1 MDTLAPA
8 LAVEVSRTAERPRV
22 ARLCAHCSLPVTGG
36 SDAAPDVE
44 LYCCG
49 GCALARRI
57 TGGLA
62 GDSAAAGMLM
72 AVGLGAFFS
81 MNVMMLSFVLYTGGH
96 EADRLAGEA
105 WVRWALLGL
114 ATPSVIL
121 LGAPFVSRGLR
132 GGRRLLLDTDVLIVL
147 GVGAAYL
154 ISAWSVFAGR
164 GPLYLDTACGI
175 LLFMTIGRYLEAA
188 TRARTTDALGRLAR
202 SMPTEAWR
210 IASFGEERVTIDR
223 LEASD
228 LVRVRPGERLP
239 VDGVIREGE
248 ASVSEAE
255 ITGEST
261 PVHRRPGDTV
271 SAGTLNLDGALVVEV
286 LRRGADTT
294 LARIVRIVEEAR
306 LGRYPLA
313 ALVDRVSAKF
323 VPMILLVAAATLAYW
338 TLTLSP
344 GAGVLNALCVLLI
357 ACPCAIGIA
366 TPLAAVAAS
375 GRAASSGI
383 LVRAGETF
391 ERLAKAER
399 VCFDK
404 TGTLTN
410 GEPRVT
416 AFILAAADDEDARV
430 LSLAAALER
439 SSEHPVARAIVRYAA
454 NRGVMPA
461 DVTGFRA
468 VPGRGAS
475 AFAHGLEL
483 RLGTAAFAGVPPAAE
498 TPGATSVYVSL
509 DGRLLGRFELQDTP
523 RLSAAPAVRE
533 LGALGLP
540 SEILSGDNPAA
551 VSTVAAGLGGI
562 RGSGGLTPEE
572 KVARLAA
579 GADRGDAVI
588 MVGDGIND
596 APALSRAAVGVTLE
610 GGTDLARELAD
621 VTILGGDLTRLP
633 WLIRLSRATLR
644 VARWNLFWAFF
655 YNLAGVSLAVSG
667 RLHPLFGALAMIV
680 SSLVVVLNSQRL
692 SRLPLAG
699 NEARHD

>member
-1 MDTLAPA
+1 MNTLASALPA
-8 LAVEVSRTAERPRV
+8 QAARSAERPR
-22 ARLCAHCSLPVTGG
+22 ATRLCAHCSLPVSG
-36 SDAAPDVE
+36 SSSASEDEV

-49 GCALARRI
+49 GCALAHRI

-121 LGAPFVSRGLR
+121 LGAPFVSRGLSR
-132 GGRRLLLDTDVLIVL
+132 GRRMFLDTDVLIVL

-154 ISAWSVFAGR
+154 LSAWSVFVGR

-175 LLFMTIGRYLEAA
+175 LLFMTVGRYLEAA
-188 TRARTTDALGRLAR
+188 TRARTTDALSRLVGR
-202 SMPTEAWR
+202 MPTEAWR
-210 IASFGEERVTIDR
+210 ITSAGEERVAVDR
-223 LEASD
+223 LEALD
-228 LVRVRPGERLP
+228 RVRVRPGERIP

-248 ASVSEAE
+248 AGVSEAE
-255 ITGEST
+255 ITGESM
-261 PVHRRPGDTV
+261 PVHRLPGDPV

-313 ALVDRVSAKF
+313 ALVDRVSARF
-323 VPMILLVAAATLAYW
+323 VPVILLIAAATFAYW
-338 TLTLSP
+338 TLAAGL

-399 VCFDK
+399 VFFDK
-404 TGTLTN
+404 TGTLTT

-416 AFILAAADDEDARV
+416 GFLLMTAADEDARV
-430 LSLAAALER
+430 LSLAAGIER
-439 SSEHPVARAIVRYAA
+439 HSEHPVARAIVRFASE
-454 NRGVMPA
+454 RGVVPA
-461 DVTGFRA
+461 EVTGFRA
-468 VPGRGAS
+468 APGRGAF
-475 AFAHGLEL
+475 AFAHGGEL
-483 RLGTAAFAGVPPAAE
+483 RVGTASFAGVTRSRRRRAPPRSMSRSTGEGWRA
-498 TPGATSVYVSL
+498 SSF
-509 DGRLLGRFELQDTP
+509 RTP
-523 RLSAAPAVRE
+523 RAPRP
-533 LGALGLP
+533 LP
-540 SEILSGDNPAA
+540 PCAN
-551 VSTVAAGLGGI
+551 
-562 RGSGGLTPEE
+562 
-572 KVARLAA
+572 
-579 GADRGDAVI
+579 
-588 MVGDGIND
+588 
-596 APALSRAAVGVTLE
+596 
-610 GGTDLARELAD
+610 
-621 VTILGGDLTRLP
+621 
-633 WLIRLSRATLR
+633 
-644 VARWNLFWAFF
+644 
-655 YNLAGVSLAVSG
+655 
-667 RLHPLFGALAMIV
+667 
-680 SSLVVVLNSQRL
+680 
-692 SRLPLAG
+692 
-699 NEARHD
+699 

>member
-1 MDTLAPA
+1 LNTLAPA
-8 LAVEVSRTAERPRV
+8 LPVQAARTAERPR
-22 ARLCAHCSLPVTGG
+22 ATRLCAHCSLPVAPG
-36 SDAAPDVE
+36 STAPEDEV

-49 GCALARRI
+49 GCALAHRI

-81 MNVMMLSFVLYTGGH
+81 MNVMMLSFVLYTGGR

-114 ATPSVIL
+114 ATPSVFL

-132 GGRRLLLDTDVLIVL
+132 RGRRMFLDTDVLIVL

-154 ISAWSVFAGR
+154 ISAWSVLVGS

-188 TRARTTDALGRLAR
+188 TRARTTDALSRLAR

-210 IASFGEERVTIDR
+210 VTARGEERVSITE
-223 LEASD
+223 LNASER
-228 LVRVRPGERLP
+228 VRVRPGERIP
-239 VDGVIREGE
+239 VDGIVREGE
-248 ASVSEAE
+248 AGVSEAE
-255 ITGEST
+255 ITGESM
-261 PVHRRPGDTV
+261 PVLRRAGDAV
-271 SAGTLNLDGALVVEV
+271 SAGTLSLDGALVIEV
-286 LRRGADTT
+286 LRRGEDTT

-313 ALVDRVSAKF
+313 VLVDRVSARF
-323 VPMILLVAAATLAYW
+323 VPVILAVAFVTFAWWSLAAGL
-338 TLTLSP
+338 

-375 GRAASSGI
+375 GRAAASGI

-399 VCFDK
+399 VFFDK
-404 TGTLTN
+404 TGTLTT
-410 GEPRVT
+410 GEPRVA
-416 AFILAAADDEDARV
+416 AFFLATPADEDARV
-430 LSLAAALER
+430 LSLAAGIER
-439 SSEHPVARAIVRYAA
+439 HSEHPVARAIVRFAA
-454 NRGVMPA
+454 EKGVLPA

-468 VPGRGAS
+468 APGYG
-475 AFAHGLEL
+475 AFAVAHGGEL
-483 RLGTAAFAGVPPAAE
+483 RVGTAAFAGVAPIEE
-498 TPGATSVYVSL
+498 TPGTTVVYVSL
-509 DGRLLGRFELQDTP
+509 GRRLLGRFELRDTARP
-523 RLSAAPAVRE
+523 SAAPALRE
-533 LGALGLP
+533 LSSLGLP
-540 SEILSGDNPAA
+540 SEILSGDNAGA
-551 VSTVAAGLGGI
+551 VDAIARSLGGI
-562 RGSGGLTPEE
+562 RASGGLTPEQ
-572 KVARLAA
+572 KVARLGA
-579 GADRGDAVI
+579 GADRGETMI

-633 WLIRLSRATLR
+633 WLIRLSRTTLR

-655 YNLAGVSLAVSG
+655 YNLAGIALAVSG
-667 RLHPLFGALAMIV
+667 RLHPLFGAFAMIV

-692 SRLPLAG
+692 NRVPLPESEPSA
-699 NEARHD
+699 

>member
-1 MDTLAPA
+1 
-8 LAVEVSRTAERPRV
+8 
-22 ARLCAHCSLPVTGG
+22 
-36 SDAAPDVE
+36 
-44 LYCCG
+44 
-49 GCALARRI
+49 
-57 TGGLA
+57 
-62 GDSAAAGMLM
+62 MLM

-96 EADRLAGEA
+96 ETDRLAGEA

-114 ATPSVIL
+114 ATPSVLL
-121 LGAPFVSRGLR
+121 LGAPFVSRGLSR
-132 GGRRLLLDTDVLIVL
+132 GRRIFLDTDVLIVL

-154 ISAWSVFAGR
+154 ISAWSVLLGK

-188 TRARTTDALGRLAR
+188 TRARTTDALSRLAR

-210 IASFGEERVTIDR
+210 ITSFGEEKVPVTGLDTGER
-223 LEASD
+223 
-228 LVRVRPGERLP
+228 VRVRPGERIP

-248 ASVSEAE
+248 AGVSEAE
-255 ITGEST
+255 ITGESM
-261 PVHRRPGDTV
+261 PVLRRAGDPV

-313 ALVDRVSAKF
+313 ALVDRVSARF
-323 VPMILLVAAATLAYW
+323 VPVILVIALGTFAW
-338 TLTLSP
+338 WSLTAGL

-375 GRAASSGI
+375 GRAASAGI

-399 VCFDK
+399 VFFDK
-404 TGTLTN
+404 TGTLTT
-410 GEPRVT
+410 GEPRVAGFFLMT
-416 AFILAAADDEDARV
+416 AADEDARV
-430 LSLAAALER
+430 LALAAGIER
-439 SSEHPVARAIVRYAA
+439 HSEHPVARAIVRFASE
-454 NRGVMPA
+454 RGVFPA
-461 DVTGFRA
+461 DVTGFQA
-468 VPGRGAS
+468 APGRGAKG
-475 AFAHGLEL
+475 FTHGGEL
-483 RLGTAAFAGVPPAAE
+483 RVGTAAFAGVNPIAE
-498 TPGATSVYVSL
+498 TPGATEVYVSL
-509 DGRLLGRFELQDTP
+509 DGRGLARFELQDTA
-523 RLSAAPAVRE
+523 RASAASALRE
-533 LGALGLP
+533 LSTLGLP

-551 VSTVAAGLGGI
+551 VGAVARSLGGI
-562 RGSGGLTPEE
+562 RASGGLSPEQ
-572 KVARLAA
+572 KVALLSA
-579 GADRGDAVI
+579 GAGRGDTVI

-633 WLIRLSRATLR
+633 WLIRLARATLR
-644 VARWNLFWAFF
+644 IARWNLFWAFF
-655 YNLAGVSLAVSG
+655 YNLAGLGLAVSG

-680 SSLVVVLNSQRL
+680 SSLIVVLNSQRL
-692 SRLPLAG
+692 SRIPLSAG
-699 NEARHD
+699 EPSA

>member
-1 MDTLAPA
+1 MASA
-8 LAVEVSRTAERPRV
+8 SGTAE
-22 ARLCAHCSLPVTGG
+22 
-36 SDAAPDVE
+36 DAV

-49 GCALARRI
+49 GCALAHRI

-81 MNVMMLSFVLYTGGH
+81 MNVMMLSFVLYTGGQ
-96 EADRLAGEA
+96 EADRRAGEA

-121 LGAPFVSRGLR
+121 LGAPFVSRGLAR
-132 GGRRLLLDTDVLIVL
+132 GRRLFLDTDVLIVL

-154 ISAWSVFAGR
+154 LSAWSVITGS

-188 TRARTTDALGRLAR
+188 TRARTTDALSRLAR

-210 IASFGEERVTIDR
+210 VTSAGEEKVSVDR
-223 LEASD
+223 LEALD
-228 LVRVRPGERLP
+228 LVRVRPGERIP
-239 VDGVIREGE
+239 VDGLIREGE

-255 ITGEST
+255 ITGESM
-261 PVHRRPGDTV
+261 PAYRRAGDAV
-271 SAGTLNLDGALVVEV
+271 SAGTLNLDGGLVIEV
-286 LRRGADTT
+286 LRRGANTT
-294 LARIVRIVEEAR
+294 LARIVRILEEAR

-313 ALVDRVSAKF
+313 ALVDRVSARF
-323 VPMILLVAAATLAYW
+323 VPVVLLIAASTFVYW
-338 TLTLSP
+338 TLTLGL

-391 ERLAKAER
+391 ERLAKANR
-399 VCFDK
+399 VFFDK

-410 GEPRVT
+410 GQPRVV
-416 AFILAAADDEDARV
+416 AFFPMSGASEDAKV
-430 LSLAAALER
+430 LSLAAGIEQH
-439 SSEHPVARAIVRYAA
+439 SEHPVARAIVDFAGE
-454 NRGVMPA
+454 RGVTPA
-461 DVTGFRA
+461 DVTGFLA
-468 VPGRGAS
+468 SPGRGAS
-475 AFAHGLEL
+475 GLAQGEEL
-483 RLGTAAFAGVPPAAE
+483 RVGTAAFAGVDSVSE
-498 TPGATSVYVSL
+498 TPGTTAVYVSL
-509 DGRLLGRFELQDTP
+509 NGRALARFELQDTARP
-523 RLSAAPAVRE
+523 SAALAVRE
-533 LGALGLP
+533 LSSLGLP

-551 VSTVAAGLGGI
+551 VSAIARTLGGI
-562 RGSGGLTPEE
+562 GGAGGLTPEQ
-572 KVARLAA
+572 KVARLDASDSS
-579 GADRGDAVI
+579 GEAVI

-655 YNLAGVSLAVSG
+655 YNLAGVALAVSG

-692 SRLPLAG
+692 NRIPLAAG
-699 NEARHD
+699 ESSA

>member
-1 MDTLAPA
+1 MNTLASA
-8 LAVEVSRTAERPRV
+8 LPVQTARSAERPR
-22 ARLCAHCSLPVTGG
+22 ATRLCAHCSLPVAGASSTGE
-36 SDAAPDVE
+36 DEV

-49 GCALARRI
+49 GCALAHRI

-96 EADRLAGEA
+96 EADRRAGEA

-121 LGAPFVSRGLR
+121 LGAPFVSRGLDR
-132 GGRRLLLDTDVLIVL
+132 GRRMFLDTDVLIVL

-154 ISAWSVFAGR
+154 LSAWSVITGS

-188 TRARTTDALGRLAR
+188 TRARTTDALSRLAR

-210 IASFGEERVTIDR
+210 VTSTGEEKVSVDR
-223 LEASD
+223 LEALD
-228 LVRVRPGERLP
+228 LVRVRPGERIP

-255 ITGEST
+255 ITGESM
-261 PVHRRPGDTV
+261 PAHRRAGDAV
-271 SAGTLNLDGALVVEV
+271 SAGTLNLDGGLVIEV

-313 ALVDRVSAKF
+313 ALVDRVSARF
-323 VPMILLVAAATLAYW
+323 VPVVLLIAASTFVYW
-338 TLTLSP
+338 TLTLGL

-391 ERLAKAER
+391 ERLAKANR
-399 VCFDK
+399 VFFDK

-410 GEPRVT
+410 GQPRVV
-416 AFILAAADDEDARV
+416 AFFPMSGAYEDAKV
-430 LSLAAALER
+430 LSLAAGIER
-439 SSEHPVARAIVRYAA
+439 HSEHPVARAIVLFAGE
-454 NRGVMPA
+454 RGVVPA
-461 DVTGFRA
+461 DVTGFLA
-468 VPGRGAS
+468 SPGRGAS
-475 AFAHGLEL
+475 ALAHGEEL
-483 RLGTAAFAGVPPAAE
+483 RVGTAAFAGVDSVLE
-498 TPGATSVYVSL
+498 TPGTTAVYVSL
-509 DGRLLGRFELQDTP
+509 DGQALARFELQDTARP
-523 RLSAAPAVRE
+523 SAALAVRE
-533 LGALGLP
+533 LGSLGLP

-551 VSTVAAGLGGI
+551 VSAMARTLGGI
-562 RGSGGLTPEE
+562 GGAGGLTPEQ
-572 KVARLAA
+572 KVARLDASDNS
-579 GADRGDAVI
+579 GEAVI

-633 WLIRLSRATLR
+633 WLIRLSRATLK

-655 YNLAGVSLAVSG
+655 YNLAGVALAVSG

-692 SRLPLAG
+692 SRVPLTA
-699 NEARHD
+699 EESSA

>member
-1 MDTLAPA
+1 MNTLASA
-8 LAVEVSRTAERPRV
+8 LPVPTARSVERPR
-22 ARLCAHCSLPVTGG
+22 ATRLCAHCSLPVGGG
-36 SDAAPDVE
+36 SDPAEDAV
-44 LYCCG
+44 LFCCG
-49 GCALARRI
+49 GCALAHRI

-62 GDSAAAGMLM
+62 GDGAAAGMLM
-72 AVGLGAFFS
+72 ALGLGAFFS
-81 MNVMMLSFVLYTGGH
+81 MNVMMLSFVLYTGGQ

-114 ATPSVIL
+114 ATPSVLL

-132 GGRRLLLDTDVLIVL
+132 RGRRMFLDTDVLIVL

-154 ISAWSVFAGR
+154 ISAWSVLVGR

-188 TRARTTDALGRLAR
+188 TRARTHDALSRLAA

-210 IASFGEERVTIDR
+210 ITPLGDERVAVDR
-223 LEASD
+223 LEALD
-228 LVRVRPGERLP
+228 RVRVRPGERIP

-248 ASVSEAE
+248 AGVSEAE
-255 ITGEST
+255 ITGESM
-261 PVHRRPGDTV
+261 PVHRRAGDPV
-271 SAGTLNLDGALVVEV
+271 SAGTLNLDGALEVEV
-286 LRRGADTT
+286 LRRGGDTT

-313 ALVDRVSAKF
+313 ALVDRVSARF
-323 VPMILLVAAATLAYW
+323 VPVILLIAASTFVYW
-338 TLTLSP
+338 TFAQDL

-375 GRAASSGI
+375 GRAASSGV

-391 ERLAKAER
+391 ERLARANR
-399 VCFDK
+399 VFFDK
-404 TGTLTN
+404 TGTLTS
-410 GEPRVT
+410 GWPRVVGFFPT
-416 AFILAAADDEDARV
+416 GGADEDAKA
-430 LSLAAALER
+430 LSLAAGIER
-439 SSEHPVARAIVRYAA
+439 HSEHPVARAIVRFAEA
-454 NRGVMPA
+454 RGVVA
-461 DVTGFRA
+461 AAVSGFRA
-468 VPGRGAS
+468 APGRGAS
-475 AFAHGLEL
+475 GIADGGEL
-483 RLGTAAFAGVPPAAE
+483 RVGTAAFAGVDSALE
-498 TPGATSVYVSL
+498 MPGATEIWLSL
-509 DGRLLGRFELQDTP
+509 NGRGLARFELLDSP
-523 RLSAAPAVRE
+523 RPSAAPALRE
-533 LGALGLP
+533 LRTLGLP

-551 VSTVAAGLGGI
+551 VLAIARGLGDI
-562 RGSGGLTPEE
+562 AGSGGLTPEQ
-572 KVARLAA
+572 KVARLDSETN
-579 GADRGDAVI
+579 GGDAAI

-633 WLIRLSRATLR
+633 WLIRLSRATLK

-655 YNLAGVSLAVSG
+655 YNLVGVGLAVSG

-692 SRLPLAG
+692 SRIPLA
-699 NEARHD
+699 

>member
-1 MDTLAPA
+1 
-8 LAVEVSRTAERPRV
+8 
-22 ARLCAHCSLPVTGG
+22 
-36 SDAAPDVE
+36 
-44 LYCCG
+44 
-49 GCALARRI
+49 
-57 TGGLA
+57 
-62 GDSAAAGMLM
+62 M

-96 EADRLAGEA
+96 EADRRAGEA

-121 LGAPFVSRGLR
+121 LGAPFVSRGLSR
-132 GGRRLLLDTDVLIVL
+132 GRRMFLDTDVLIVL

-154 ISAWSVFAGR
+154 LSAWSVIAGA

-175 LLFMTIGRYLEAA
+175 LLFMTVGRYLEAA
-188 TRARTTDALGRLAR
+188 TRARTTDALSGLAR

-210 IASFGEERVTIDR
+210 VTSTGEERVSVDR
-223 LEASD
+223 LDACD
-228 LVRVRPGERLP
+228 LVRVRPGERIP
-239 VDGVIREGE
+239 VDGLIREGE

-255 ITGEST
+255 ITGESM
-261 PVHRRPGDTV
+261 PAHRRAGDAV
-271 SAGTLNLDGALVVEV
+271 SAGTLNLDGGLVIEV

-313 ALVDRVSAKF
+313 ALVDRVSARF
-323 VPMILLVAAATLAYW
+323 VPVVLLIAASTFAYW
-338 TLTLSP
+338 TLTLGL

-391 ERLAKAER
+391 ERLAKADR
-399 VCFDK
+399 VFFDK

-410 GEPRVT
+410 GQPRVVGFFPMSG
-416 AFILAAADDEDARV
+416 AHEDAKA
-430 LSLAAALER
+430 LSLAAGIEGH
-439 SSEHPVARAIVRYAA
+439 SEHPVARAIVNFAGE
-454 NRGVMPA
+454 RGVIPA
-461 DVTGFRA
+461 GVTGFMA
-468 VPGRGAS
+468 SPGRGAS
-475 AFAHGLEL
+475 GLAHGEEL
-483 RLGTAAFAGVPPAAE
+483 RVGTAAFAGVDSVLE
-498 TPGATSVYVSL
+498 TPGTTTVYVSL
-509 DGRLLGRFELQDTP
+509 NGRALARFELQDTARP
-523 RLSAAPAVRE
+523 SAALAVRE
-533 LGALGLP
+533 LGSLGLP

-551 VSTVAAGLGGI
+551 VDAMARTLGGI
-562 RGSGGLTPEE
+562 GGAGGLTPEQ
-572 KVARLAA
+572 KVARLDAS
-579 GADRGDAVI
+579 DSRGEAVI

-633 WLIRLSRATLR
+633 WLIRLSRATLK

-655 YNLAGVSLAVSG
+655 YNLAGVALAVSG

-692 SRLPLAG
+692 SRIPLAAG
-699 NEARHD
+699 ESSP

>member
-1 MDTLAPA
+1 LNTLASALPA
-8 LAVEVSRTAERPRV
+8 AAARGAERPR
-22 ARLCAHCSLPVTGG
+22 ATRLCAHCSLPVSGG
-36 SDAAPDVE
+36 RAGAE
-44 LYCCG
+44 EEILYCCG
-49 GCALARRI
+49 GCALAHRI

-114 ATPSVIL
+114 ATPSVFL
-121 LGAPFVSRGLR
+121 LGAPFVSRGLGR
-132 GGRRLLLDTDVLIVL
+132 GRRMFLDTDVLIVL

-154 ISAWSVFAGR
+154 ISAWSVFRGQ

-188 TRARTTDALGRLAR
+188 TRARTTDALSRLAR

-210 IASFGEERVTIDR
+210 ITPFGEEKAPVGD
-223 LEASD
+223 LEAGD
-228 LVRVRPGERLP
+228 RVRVRPGERIP
-239 VDGVIREGE
+239 VDGIIREGE
-248 ASVSEAE
+248 AGVSEAE
-255 ITGEST
+255 ITGESI
-261 PVHRRPGDTV
+261 PVLRRSGDRV
-271 SAGTLNLDGALVVEV
+271 SAGTLNLDGALVIEV
-286 LRRGADTT
+286 LRRGPDTT

-313 ALVDRVSAKF
+313 ALVDRVSARF
-323 VPMILLVAAATLAYW
+323 VPVILLIALGTFSWWSLHSG
-338 TLTLSP
+338 L
-344 GAGVLNALCVLLI
+344 GAGILNALCVLLI

-375 GRAASSGI
+375 GRAAASGI

-391 ERLAKAER
+391 ERVARAER
-399 VCFDK
+399 VFFDK
-404 TGTLTN
+404 TGTLTT
-410 GEPRVT
+410 GEPRVA
-416 AFILAAADDEDARV
+416 AFFLSAPAEEDARV
-430 LSLAAALER
+430 LSLAAGIER
-439 SSEHPVARAIVRYAA
+439 HSEHPVARAIVRFAA
-454 NRGVMPA
+454 ERGVLPA
-461 DVTGFRA
+461 AVTGFRA
-468 VPGRGAS
+468 VPGRGAL
-475 AFAHGLEL
+475 ALTQGGEL
-483 RLGTAAFAGVPPAAE
+483 RVGTAAFAGATPVEE
-498 TPGATSVYVSL
+498 TPGTTAVHVTL
-509 DGRLLGRFELQDTP
+509 DQRMLGRFELHDTTRP
-523 RLSAAPAVRE
+523 SAAPALRD
-533 LGALGLP
+533 LGSLGLR
-540 SEILSGDNPAA
+540 SEILSGDNPGA
-551 VSTVAAGLGGI
+551 VDAVARALGGI
-562 RGSGGLTPEE
+562 RAAGGLTPEE
-572 KVARLAA
+572 KVARL
-579 GADRGDAVI
+579 GGNRADTVI

-633 WLIRLSRATLR
+633 WLIRLSRATLK

-655 YNLAGVSLAVSG
+655 YNLLGVGLAVSG

-692 SRLPLAG
+692 SRIRLSRQ
-699 NEARHD
+699 EASS

>member
-1 MDTLAPA
+1 
-8 LAVEVSRTAERPRV
+8 
-22 ARLCAHCSLPVTGG
+22 
-36 SDAAPDVE
+36 
-44 LYCCG
+44 
-49 GCALARRI
+49 
-57 TGGLA
+57 
-62 GDSAAAGMLM
+62 MLM

-121 LGAPFVSRGLR
+121 LGAPFVSRGLAR
-132 GGRRLLLDTDVLIVL
+132 GRRMFLDTDVLIVL

-154 ISAWSVFAGR
+154 ISAWSVFVGK

-188 TRARTTDALGRLAR
+188 TRARTTDALRLLAR

-210 IASFGEERVTIDR
+210 ITPLGEERVGVDG
-223 LEASD
+223 LEATD
-228 LVRVRPGERLP
+228 LVRVRPGERIP

-255 ITGEST
+255 ITGESI
-261 PVHRRPGDTV
+261 PAHRLPGDAV
-271 SAGTLNLDGALVVEV
+271 SAGTLNLDGGLVVEV
-286 LRRGADTT
+286 LRRGSDTT

-313 ALVDRVSAKF
+313 ALVDRVSGRF
-323 VPMILLVAAATLAYW
+323 VPVILTIAAATFVYW
-338 TLTLSP
+338 TLTVGL

-391 ERLAKAER
+391 ERLAKANR
-399 VCFDK
+399 VFFDK

-410 GEPRVT
+410 GQPRVV
-416 AFILAAADDEDARV
+416 AFFPMGDADDDARA
-430 LSLAAALER
+430 LSLAAGIER
-439 SSEHPVARAIVRYAA
+439 HSEHPVARAIVHFAGE
-454 NRGVMPA
+454 RGVVPA
-461 DVTGFRA
+461 EVTGFLA
-468 VPGRGAS
+468 SPGRGARGLS
-475 AFAHGLEL
+475 HGEEL
-483 RLGTAAFAGVPPAAE
+483 RVGTAAFAGVEPWAE
-498 TPGATSVYVSL
+498 TPGATTVHVSL
-509 DGRLLGRFELQDTP
+509 KGRALARFELQDTARP
-523 RLSAAPAVRE
+523 SAAPAVRE
-533 LGALGLP
+533 LSSLGLP
-540 SEILSGDNPAA
+540 SEILSGDNLAA
-551 VSTVAAGLGGI
+551 VSAIARCLGGI
-562 RGSGGLTPEE
+562 DGAGGLTPEQ
-572 KVARLAA
+572 KVARLDA
-579 GADRGDAVI
+579 GEKQGDAII

-644 VARWNLFWAFF
+644 IARWNLFWAFF
-655 YNLAGVSLAVSG
+655 YNLVGVALAVSG

-692 SRLPLAG
+692 SRIPLTAG
-699 NEARHD
+699 ESPA

>member
-1 MDTLAPA
+1 
-8 LAVEVSRTAERPRV
+8 
-22 ARLCAHCSLPVTGG
+22 
-36 SDAAPDVE
+36 
-44 LYCCG
+44 
-49 GCALARRI
+49 
-57 TGGLA
+57 
-62 GDSAAAGMLM
+62 M

-96 EADRLAGEA
+96 EADRRAGEA

-121 LGAPFVSRGLR
+121 LGAPFVSRGLSR
-132 GGRRLLLDTDVLIVL
+132 GRRMFLDTDVLIVL

-154 ISAWSVFAGR
+154 LSAWSVIAGA

-175 LLFMTIGRYLEAA
+175 LLFMTVGRYLEAA
-188 TRARTTDALGRLAR
+188 TRARTTDALSGLAR

-210 IASFGEERVTIDR
+210 VTSTGEERVSVDR
-223 LEASD
+223 LDACD
-228 LVRVRPGERLP
+228 LVRVRPGERIP
-239 VDGVIREGE
+239 VDGLIREGE

-255 ITGEST
+255 ITGESM
-261 PVHRRPGDTV
+261 PAHRRAGDAV
-271 SAGTLNLDGALVVEV
+271 SAGTLNLDGGLVIEV

-313 ALVDRVSAKF
+313 ALVDRVSARF
-323 VPMILLVAAATLAYW
+323 VPVVLLIAASTFAYW
-338 TLTLSP
+338 TLTLGL

-391 ERLAKAER
+391 ERLAKADR
-399 VCFDK
+399 VFFDK

-410 GEPRVT
+410 GQPRVVGFFPMSG
-416 AFILAAADDEDARV
+416 AHEDAKA
-430 LSLAAALER
+430 LSLAAGIEGH
-439 SSEHPVARAIVRYAA
+439 SEHPVARAIVNFAGE
-454 NRGVMPA
+454 RGVIPA
-461 DVTGFRA
+461 DVTGFMA
-468 VPGRGAS
+468 SPGRGAS
-475 AFAHGLEL
+475 GLAHGEEL
-483 RLGTAAFAGVPPAAE
+483 RVGTAAFAGVDSVLE
-498 TPGATSVYVSL
+498 TPGTTTVYVSL
-509 DGRLLGRFELQDTP
+509 NGRALARFELQDTARP
-523 RLSAAPAVRE
+523 SAALAVRE
-533 LGALGLP
+533 LGSLGLP

-551 VSTVAAGLGGI
+551 VDAMARTLGGI
-562 RGSGGLTPEE
+562 GGAGGLTPEQ
-572 KVARLAA
+572 KVARLDAS
-579 GADRGDAVI
+579 DSRGEAVI

-633 WLIRLSRATLR
+633 WLIRLSRATLK

-655 YNLAGVSLAVSG
+655 YNLAGVALAVSG

-692 SRLPLAG
+692 SRIPLAAG
-699 NEARHD
+699 ESSP